1 MRFLFA
7 PAVALTARLRFAA
20 KFALVGGVMA
30 LALCYFAV
38 QATVAQIHRLHQI
51 DAEAAGT
58 GLIADLVEW
67 NKVLIEYRRIAITA
81 AVGDAAVT
89 GRLKAQAAVIDGVL
103 GKLEA
108 DGRSAKGYF
117 DLGAGL
123 SGIREGWK
131 TLRESVAALPLD
143 GDFAQKAFAAH
154 GREFSRLYRVMRDL
168 GDLSGM
174 ALEPDE
180 DLFYLGFALAN
191 NTPKV
196 AGITVRILAYET
208 LNVARGT
215 LTPRDKLFYE
225 VTDARLSDAF
235 TLVDSQLSQ
244 AMKHPA
250 VKALLAA
257 PLDAVKQQNKVLAG
271 MVREQFIRKDA
282 ITATQ
287 AEVAATARPAVDAA
301 WALVDANMAA
311 YRAVLAER
319 RQEARLH
326 LAWAAGLAIVTLL
339 AVIWLF
345 AGMYFSLTDGV
356 QVLREVTAD
365 MAGGNLQRR
374 ARVASRDELA
384 EVGARFNAMA
394 EALAGVVSQVKD
406 SAGQARDS
414 SATLSEAAQ
423 QIARSSRLQSESAQS
438 TVASV
443 EQVSVS
449 IGHVADN
456 AVDAV
461 SDSQAASHSADEG
474 EQRMNAAVE
483 EIRRVAASIE
493 RAAGNIAQFGERASE
508 IGAIVGTI
516 KGISDRTNL
525 LALNAAIE
533 AARAGEAGR
542 GFAVVADEVRALA
555 ENTRQATDNIASVI
569 AGVQAG
575 VHQSIEEVSEGSKQ
589 VAAGVAQTVEAAK
602 SLQQI
607 RERALKSRSRI
618 EEIASA
624 TQEQRAAT
632 EDIARHIERIAR
644 MAEENDHSIGGIND
658 AAARLRDVA
667 GALHAAVEKF
677 RM

>member
-89 GRLKAQAAVIDGVL
+89 GRLKAQTAVIDGVL

-326 LAWAAGLAIVTLL
+326 LAWAA
-339 AVIWLF
+339 
-345 AGMYFSLTDGV
+345 
-356 QVLREVTAD
+356 
-365 MAGGNLQRR
+365 
-374 ARVASRDELA
+374 
-384 EVGARFNAMA
+384 
-394 EALAGVVSQVKD
+394 
-406 SAGQARDS
+406 
-414 SATLSEAAQ
+414 
-423 QIARSSRLQSESAQS
+423 
-438 TVASV
+438 
-443 EQVSVS
+443 
-449 IGHVADN
+449 
-456 AVDAV
+456 
-461 SDSQAASHSADEG
+461 
-474 EQRMNAAVE
+474 
-483 EIRRVAASIE
+483 
-493 RAAGNIAQFGERASE
+493 
-508 IGAIVGTI
+508 
-516 KGISDRTNL
+516 
-525 LALNAAIE
+525 
-533 AARAGEAGR
+533 
-542 GFAVVADEVRALA
+542 
-555 ENTRQATDNIASVI
+555 
-569 AGVQAG
+569 
-575 VHQSIEEVSEGSKQ
+575 
-589 VAAGVAQTVEAAK
+589 
-602 SLQQI
+602 
-607 RERALKSRSRI
+607 
-618 EEIASA
+618 
-624 TQEQRAAT
+624 
-632 EDIARHIERIAR
+632 
-644 MAEENDHSIGGIND
+644 
-658 AAARLRDVA
+658 
-667 GALHAAVEKF
+667 
-677 RM
+677 